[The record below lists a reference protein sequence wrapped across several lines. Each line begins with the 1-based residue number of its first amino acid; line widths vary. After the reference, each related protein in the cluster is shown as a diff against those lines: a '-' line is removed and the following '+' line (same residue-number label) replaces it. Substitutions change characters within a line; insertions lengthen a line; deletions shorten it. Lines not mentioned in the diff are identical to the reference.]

1 MDDRS
6 KVSNIIQELEEF
18 FEIKAPDY
26 EIAIADSREEF
37 NRLTNRQSSE
47 SWMAGWANGSNIVVI
62 NPDKIEELTSGIH
75 KSDSHQA
82 RIKHELAHLFYNKL
96 SSGSHV
102 PVWLNEG
109 LAYYLDGR
117 GGAPPKFEENKYA
130 ALKYF
135 HNNFDGHVYRPGS
148 FMVKTL
154 LDKFGKRKL
163 LKLIK
168 LIRPGITE
176 NDFNNLFQKI
186 YGFSLTEENLISLD

>member
-26 EIAIADSREEF
+26 EIAIANSREEF
-37 NRLTNRQSSE
+37 NILTGRQSSE
-47 SWMAGWANGSNIVVI
+47 PWMAGWANGSNIVVI

-75 KSDSHQA
+75 KSDSHSN
-82 RIKHELAHLFYNKL
+82 RLKHELAHLFYNKL

-117 GGAPPKFEENKYA
+117 GGAPPKFKENKYD

-148 FMVKTL
+148 FMVKAL